1 MMDIAVLRENLLRV
15 GERVAS
21 ALVRAGREDQVQV
34 VAVTKGFPAEHA
46 RTAILAGLRRIGENR
61 VPELEEKVQAVGR
74 DLAEWHMVGHLQ
86 RNKVRR
92 VLPLVDLVHSVDSER
107 LAATL
112 SKEALRLGSSAGCL
126 VQVNVSG
133 EETKHGLPA
142 EGAVDTIGRICEMPG
157 LDVRGLMTMAPL
169 TATESL
175 LRKVFAAT
183 RELFYLCGKE
193 LPEFTAEHLSM
204 GMSNDFEEAILE
216 GANMVRLGTV
226 IFGERKQ

>member
-1 MMDIAVLRENLLRV
+1 
-15 GERVAS
+15 
-21 ALVRAGREDQVQV
+21 
-34 VAVTKGFPAEHA
+34 
-46 RTAILAGLRRIGENR
+46 
-61 VPELEEKVQAVGR
+61 
-74 DLAEWHMVGHLQ
+74 MVGHLQ

-142 EGAVDTIGRICEMPG
+142 EGAVDAIGRICEMPG